1 MTSKDGLA
9 PSTALQPKSTMNVI
23 GHYYRFSRRSAI
35 VAQYLQLNNNAAGLS
50 DAGQAITAGQ
60 DPRVFLIGMRH
71 TF

>member
-60 DPRVFLIGMRH
+60 DPRVFSIGMRH